1 MQTTKLLS
9 IVGLSLALA
18 ACDDGPTQPVETGYD
33 ITVTGDVAAR
43 VRGEAFFGAD
53 TDESGAPVF
62 AILLGQDTSSHT
74 ILMGRSGAQ
83 APVPGEYRVGQE
95 DEWSAIYILSSGDEL
110 AGVLVADSGRIT
122 IAESSATRLRG
133 TVDLYAS
140 GLIDDDD
147 GLASVRVTGTF
158 SARPAPE
165 AASRA
170 RVRLRF

>member
-1 MQTTKLLS
+1 MHTTKVLS

-18 ACDDGPTQPVETGYD
+18 ACDDGPTQPLETGYD
-33 ITVTGDVAAR
+33 ITVTGDFAAR
-43 VRGEAFFGAD
+43 VRGEAFFGSD
-53 TDESGAPVF
+53 TDESGAPIF

-74 ILMGRSGAQ
+74 ILMGRSGTQ
-83 APVPGEYRVGQE
+83 APVRGEYPVGE
-95 DEWSAIYILSSGDEL
+95 ESGWTAIYILSAGDEL

-122 IAESSATRLRG
+122 IAESAATRMRG

-158 SARPAPE
+158 SARPAPD
-165 AASRA
+165 AASR
-170 RVRLRF
+170 VRLPF